1 MCECL
6 ALALTGVGHLDLQA
20 WLPGSQS
27 PFALDQT
34 NLWYTWAVGLGF
46 GKEITQVTVLGSAT
60 FAGKVGEAF
69 QWAHTRADQAE
80 DAISF
85 LFQVEDAVLLAP
97 RWERLCARLN
107 GGCQLLR
114 LQQRMPS
121 SFNLPSENDRRSA
134 AISRAD

>member
-1 MCECL
+1 L

-46 GKEITQVTVLGSAT
+46 GTEMAQVTALGSAT
-60 FAGKVGEAF
+60 FAGKVGEAL
-69 QWAHTRADQAE
+69 QRAQARADQAE
-80 DAISF
+80 DALSF
-85 LFQVEDAVLLAP
+85 LFEVEDADLLAL

-107 GGCQLLR
+107 GSWQFLR
-114 LQQRMPS
+114 SQQWMPF
-121 SFNLPSENDRRSA
+121 SFNLPSEND
-134 AISRAD
+134 